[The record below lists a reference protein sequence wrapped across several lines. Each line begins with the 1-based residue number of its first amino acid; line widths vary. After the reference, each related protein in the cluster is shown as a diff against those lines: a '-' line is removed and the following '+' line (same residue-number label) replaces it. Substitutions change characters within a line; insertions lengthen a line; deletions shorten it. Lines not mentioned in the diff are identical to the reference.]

1 MSLPSLDS
9 QWDSSIT
16 GLHRASLV
24 LGALRIAVQPHDKN
38 WLELGLKPVP
48 AGLSTDVLP
57 AGGEV
62 MIDFKRAALVYRP
75 TTSTEHIIALEGESA
90 ESLLRQLLP
99 HISHADLPAV
109 HAQAE
114 ANSGDNL
121 VAALQSV
128 IRSKGHSLL
137 TAPTP
142 ETTTPIAEIDMN
154 TANAYADALY
164 RVFTALARF
173 RARLQGHMTPLV
185 VFPEHFDLSTLWFVE
200 GDMDDHKPHLNFGFA
215 PFSPGLP
222 RPYLYAY
229 AYPYP
234 ADFAAPPLPAPARW
248 HSEGWR
254 GVVIDYDAISQHN
267 DPEAA
272 IERLC
277 LHVFAS
283 LQSVF

>member
-1 MSLPSLDS
+1 
-9 QWDSSIT
+9 
-16 GLHRASLV
+16 
-24 LGALRIAVQPHDKN
+24 
-38 WLELGLKPVP
+38 
-48 AGLSTDVLP
+48 
-57 AGGEV
+57 
-62 MIDFKRAALVYRP
+62 
-75 TTSTEHIIALEGESA
+75 
-90 ESLLRQLLP
+90 
-99 HISHADLPAV
+99 
-109 HAQAE
+109 
-114 ANSGDNL
+114 
-121 VAALQSV
+121 
-128 IRSKGHSLL
+128 
-137 TAPTP
+137 
-142 ETTTPIAEIDMN
+142 MN
-154 TANAYADALY
+154 TANGYADALY